1 MVSNKLLKSHAN
13 MTGTKLVACTR
24 EDPKAANEIFRI
36 ENRWWDT
43 LYVPAR
49 DLAPSN
55 ATQAELDLERLGWKR
70 PNVQADR

>member
-1 MVSNKLLKSHAN
+1 MVSNKLLKSYSN

-43 LYVPAR
+43 LYVPAV
-49 DLAPSN
+49 
-55 ATQAELDLERLGWKR
+55 ERNPGR
-70 PNVQADR
+70 T